1 MTIFDMRNMMV
12 QRHFKKL
19 YHLVSCLSLLALTTN
34 IGTAQP
40 LPNRGETTEVEA
52 IDLSIS
58 VPIKEDVNGGHLQ
71 GVQLF
76 QGTLI
81 ISGSSKAFG
90 YLAIFQ
96 LLGEDFRFV
105 GIKKLAADPYNH
117 AGGFQVCENWLAVGV
132 EDPVGKRSSIIQ
144 LIDVSSFEKLSG
156 PPVYTLKRK
165 GEYKRSTAGAVA
177 LIKRGDHFLLAVGSW
192 DSTVIDF
199 YTSNHTDPYAE
210 DFKFEP
216 WTSWDSRE
224 AKRKD
229 WIDRD
234 YNSYQ
239 SLQLTEDSTGVYIT
253 GFARNNGTNT
263 ADVFQLKTDADPYTL
278 MQKVATYSVQC
289 RGDVTFR
296 NGAGLTNFE
305 GKPSIIAV
313 GHDLNPTANIQ
324 IFPIKDQ

>member
-1 MTIFDMRNMMV
+1 MTTP
-12 QRHFKKL
+12 RHLRKM
-19 YHLVSCLSLLALTTN
+19 YPLLICFGFLPFVPKTVFS
-34 IGTAQP
+34 QP
-40 LPNRGETTEVEA
+40 LPAGEETTAAEA
-52 IDLSIS
+52 KSVSII
-58 VPIKEDVNGGHLQ
+58 VPDQEGLDGGHLQ

-76 QGTLI
+76 NGTLVV
-81 ISGSSKAFG
+81 SGSSKEFG

-96 LLGEDFRFV
+96 LISGDFRFI

-117 AGGFQVCENWLAVGV
+117 AGGFQVAENWLAIGI

-144 LIDVSSFEKLSG
+144 LIDVSSYEKLSKA
-156 PPVYTLKRK
+156 PVYTLKRQ

-177 LIKRGDHFLLAVGSW
+177 LLKRDGHFLLAVGSW

-199 YTSNHTDPYAE
+199 YTSNHTNPYAE

-229 WIDRD
+229 WIDHN

-239 SLQLTEDSTGVYIT
+239 SLQLTEDTTGIYVT
-253 GFARNNGTNT
+253 GFARSGSKNL
-263 ADVFQLKTDADPYTL
+263 ADVFKLNIDADPYTL
-278 MQKVATYSVQC
+278 VQKVGTYSVQC

-296 NGAGLTNFE
+296 NGAGLATYHE
-305 GKPSIIAV
+305 LRSIVAV
-313 GHDLNPTANIQ
+313 GHNLTPTTNIE
-324 IFPIKDQ
+324 IFPVSR